1 MDLSLMEKFANPEY
15 FDSLTIGEKMAG
27 AGITT
32 LLGLGTT
39 FVILCLIWLI
49 LSIMGRIM
57 TGSNKAKAAK
67 AAAAA
72 TVPAAAPA
80 VAAAPAENLASDAQL
95 VAVITAAIAA
105 YEGAQG
111 ASNLVVRN
119 ITRVT
124 GAGSA
129 WSHAGSMDC
138 LESRNMIDKR
148 H

>member
-15 FDSLTIGEKMAG
+15 FDSLTMGEKMAG

-67 AAAAA
+67 AAA
-72 TVPAAAPA
+72 PAAAPA
-80 VAAAPAENLASDAQL
+80 VVAASAPAENLASDAQL

>member
-15 FDSLTIGEKMAG
+15 IDSLTMGEKMAG

-49 LSIMGRIM
+49 LSIMGKVM
-57 TGSNKAKAAK
+57 TAGKAKK
-67 AAAAA
+67 AAPAAEA
-72 TVPAAAPA
+72 VTTAPAAAP
-80 VAAAPAENLASDAQL
+80 AAAPAENLAGDAQL

-105 YEGAQG
+105 YEGSQSAN
-111 ASNLVVRN
+111 SLVVRN